1 MNGGLGLTVLAGLYW
16 LVAATSVAAADDEFC
31 ADRPGLA
38 TPPCTLAPGRT
49 AVEIG
54 LADWTLDRQ
63 KETRTDTV
71 VAGDTLLRFGLSP
84 ILEAQLGW
92 TAYGHVRTRDRVA
105 AGVTRMS
112 GIGDVRMSVRRSLSG
127 SGGPVAIQP
136 FVTLPTGG
144 SAIGAGDWDAGVL
157 LPVQFDLTPSVQLGL
172 TPEIDSAVDADGS
185 GRHLAFS
192 GVAGLSGS
200 IAPKLDLT
208 GEVAA
213 MRDDDPA
220 GSTTSLLA
228 SLSVACHPTANSQF
242 DVGLVAGLDRT
253 APDIELYVG
262 GARRF

>member
-1 MNGGLGLTVLAGLYW
+1 MNEGLGLTALAGLCW
-16 LVAATSVAAADDEFC
+16 LTAATPAAAADDAFC

-49 AVEIG
+49 QIEIG

-92 TAYGHVRTRDRVA
+92 TAYGRVRTRDRLVG
-105 AGVTRMS
+105 GVTRMS
-112 GIGDVRMSVRRSLSG
+112 GIGDVRLSVRRSLSG

-144 SAIGAGDWDAGVL
+144 SAIGAGDWGAGVL
-157 LPVQFDLTPSVQLGL
+157 LPAQFDLAPSVQLGL
-172 TPEIDSAVDADGS
+172 TPEIDAAVDADGS

-192 GVAGLSGS
+192 GVAGLSAS
-200 IAPKLDLT
+200 VAPKLDLT

-220 GSTTSLLA
+220 RSTTSLLA
-228 SLSVACHPTANSQF
+228 SLSLAYYSTANSQF
-242 DVGLVAGLDRT
+242 DVGLVAGLNRT
-253 APDIELYVG
+253 APDVELYVG
-262 GARRF
+262 IARRF